1 MKVLGSGGEDGEVRL
16 NFLFSF
22 ESLINIK
29 KYFDYTGKIHI
40 MDNPLVKSYGSAPGV
55 CKDPMIN

>member
-1 MKVLGSGGEDGEVRL
+1 MGEVRL

-22 ESLINIK
+22 ESLISIK
-29 KYFDYTGKIHI
+29 KYFDYTGKIYI